1 MLVGRKTLMVLL
13 MLVASLNLVSCDN
26 KANQM
31 SVSGRYV
38 SEKSPERFREL
49 KSDGTF
55 FVQEGQ
61 VSATGTYKV
70 SDKQITLTVSN
81 GTAFRA
87 NLEGKAMIDLD
98 GERYTKQ

>member
-1 MLVGRKTLMVLL
+1 MLIARTIVMVLCMLVV
-13 MLVASLNLVSCDN
+13 SLNLVSCDN

-31 SVSGRYV
+31 SVAGRYV
-38 SEKSPERFREL
+38 SEQSPERFREL

-61 VSATGTYKV
+61 VSATGNYKV

-81 GTAFRA
+81 GTAYRV
-87 NLEGKAMIDLD
+87 NLDGKSMIDLD